1 MARLKKKGSSC
12 NTSAFHLASSFWRS
26 AGESGVF
33 LFCWDLVA
41 ARCSPSRPAQLL
53 WLALRLP
60 AARAAPRRRLS
71 GYFQMQTVRSAVCAH
86 SVVSDGFQVW
96 CKGTCAIRVSGI
108 AGLTLRFMREYF
120 LEVLRGVFH

>member
-33 LFCWDLVA
+33 LFCWDFVA

-71 GYFQMQTVRSAVCAH
+71 GYFQMQTVRSAVWFPSMVQRDVCYPCLWYCWTNA
-86 SVVSDGFQVW
+86 SFYERIFFGSTQRCVSLDV
-96 CKGTCAIRVSGI
+96 
-108 AGLTLRFMREYF
+108 
-120 LEVLRGVFH
+120 